1 MQVSFYQAAVYQTH
15 YLRIFSWLLKTNIR
29 TLDFELS
36 VALGESFDEG
46 NINPWLNSESQS
58 KTYI

>member
-46 NINPWLNSESQS
+46 NINP
-58 KTYI
+58 